1 MRFFQNKEGEGQM
14 CRIYSSHPSRTLSID
29 FFVFFPA
36 MFGASAQG
44 AVIHQLCIKEM
55 SMHTQIPPLH
65 PSLAQAGN
73 ALLQLL
79 TQSLWMLCGN
89 TFDIIAAAM
98 ESKVSLRPPKSC
110 NNHLS
115 VDVMEK
121 FTCICISDIK
131 RWKKSKSRSDNALQV
146 LEKDPA
152 TMRKP
157 TIRDDELN

>member
-1 MRFFQNKEGEGQM
+1 MP
-14 CRIYSSHPSRTLSID
+14 YSSYSYSLSMD
-29 FFVFFPA
+29 
-36 MFGASAQG
+36 
-44 AVIHQLCIKEM
+44 
-55 SMHTQIPPLH
+55 
-65 PSLAQAGN
+65 
-73 ALLQLL
+73 
-79 TQSLWMLCGN
+79 MLCSN
-89 TFDIIAAAM
+89 TFDIIAAVM

-115 VDVMEK
+115 VADVMEK